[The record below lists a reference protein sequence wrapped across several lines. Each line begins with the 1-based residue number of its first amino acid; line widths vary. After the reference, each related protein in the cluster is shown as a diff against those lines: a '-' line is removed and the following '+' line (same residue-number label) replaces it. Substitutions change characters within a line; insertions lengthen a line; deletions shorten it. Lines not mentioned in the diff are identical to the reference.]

1 MLKYISRTFCLLSSA
16 VLLQEPLAASE
27 EEKGLISIHSPPP
40 AHHQVCQPQKDLT
53 EELRHIQALID
64 QSHKESNT
72 SKIMEAYCAF
82 VDLPEYS
89 EDQWQQIANS
99 RKAIRWP
106 SQKTARD
113 VVGGDLFYP
122 RALVND
128 YMDSLTTKDLMNNG
142 DMVKTFLYAAKFGH
156 SLGKFYFPKV
166 LREINSSCSDN
177 LPFYFCKLATEAIKE
192 LETSS
197 DPDACYVV
205 ADSYETAYLY
215 LPDLH
220 FDIKKTFL
228 FHQRATDPKN
238 QLGILYLRKMMM
250 SFKYLGEPSVQ
261 DFLDFGRQYNYGPAF
276 MEAVDLFNE
285 ESEDNK
291 IQYLQEAISMG
302 YNKALIRLGDIYQD
316 MGEDELAKNCFKRAG
331 EKGIALG
338 YLEEAYCILG
348 QYAPSGNKLDN
359 QLSELSPEQIQEVLE
374 LFKKAGDLGHPKG
387 VEYLTTINLYL
398 FEEAEEANDE
408 AKMNKYNREMWHACL
423 KGIQMGNPYSYY
435 LIEDLFPENYEAI
448 VEEYGYGLSPKDPKF
463 LLEAEKFLTGTICKK
478 SWEEAAYELSKK
490 SKKRK

>member
-1 MLKYISRTFCLLSSA
+1 M
-16 VLLQEPLAASE
+16 
-27 EEKGLISIHSPPP
+27 
-40 AHHQVCQPQKDLT
+40 T

-72 SKIMEAYCAF
+72 SKIMDAYCAF
-82 VDLPEYS
+82 VDLPEYP

-99 RKAIRWP
+99 RKAIPWP

-128 YMDSLTTKDLMNNG
+128 YMDSLTTEDLMNNG
-142 DMVKTFLYAAKFGH
+142 DMVQAFLYAAKFGH

-166 LREINSSCSDN
+166 LRAINSSCGDD
-177 LPFYFCKLATEAIKE
+177 LPFYFYGLATEAIKE

-215 LPDLH
+215 LPDIH
-220 FDIKKTFL
+220 FEPEKAIAFYQK
-228 FHQRATDPKN
+228 ATDPKN
-238 QLGILYLRKMMM
+238 QLSLLSLRKYWRDVE
-250 SFKYLGEPSVQ
+250 YLGGKPSPE
-261 DFLDFGRQYNYGPAF
+261 DFLKFGRQHNYGPAF

-285 ESEDNK
+285 EPEDNK
-291 IQYLQEAISMG
+291 IKYLQEAIDRG
-302 YNKALIRLGDIYQD
+302 YNKALIRLGDLYQKI
-316 MGEDELAKNCFKRAG
+316 GEEELAKNCFKRAG

-359 QLSELSPEQIQEVLE
+359 LLSELSAEQIQEALD
-374 LFKKAGDLGHPKG
+374 LFKKAGELGNPNG
-387 VEYLTTINLYL
+387 VEYVTTINLYL

-408 AKMNKYNREMWHACL
+408 AKMNTYNREMWHACL
-423 KGIQMGNPYSYY
+423 KGVQMGNRYSYY
-435 LIEDLFPENYEAI
+435 LIEDLFPERYEPI
-448 VEEYGYGLSPKDPKF
+448 VKKYGYGLSPQDPLF